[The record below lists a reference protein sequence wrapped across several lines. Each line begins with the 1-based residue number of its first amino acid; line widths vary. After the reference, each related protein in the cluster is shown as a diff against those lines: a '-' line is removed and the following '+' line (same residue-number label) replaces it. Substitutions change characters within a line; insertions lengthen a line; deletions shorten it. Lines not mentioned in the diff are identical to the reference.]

1 MTILFILMIT
11 LMLLLKLVKL
21 FRNKIKALLTKILQ
35 NTFYNNIIRS
45 FNISYLKVV
54 ITFAVIVHL
63 DRSLPKMLPL
73 LLLGIIPL
81 LALKMLWIKK
91 DTLNTK
97 ETKQK
102 IERMYQDVHLTR
114 NQWTICYYPSFLIRR
129 YLFVIIPILISNYPA
144 LYLQALIM
152 LNLFYL
158 MFYAGVRPHMTLQRT
173 IKYCFNEYM
182 VLFISLHMLCFTDFL
197 NHSELQY
204 QIGYSFILLMLI
216 VFIINIIYMIHN
228 NLLKV
233 KRKTKKR

>member
-144 LYLQALIM
+144 L
-152 LNLFYL
+152 
-158 MFYAGVRPHMTLQRT
+158 
-173 IKYCFNEYM
+173 
-182 VLFISLHMLCFTDFL
+182 
-197 NHSELQY
+197 
-204 QIGYSFILLMLI
+204 
-216 VFIINIIYMIHN
+216 
-228 NLLKV
+228 
-233 KRKTKKR
+233 